1 MTNATAVAAKSDE
14 TPDGGDVELT
24 ELVKIEPT
32 RVDGVTN
39 PANGFPILMMKS
51 VASAP
56 DAESQ
61 DPAAD
66 APPAAE
72 VEVEVTS
79 SGPDAAKSADTP
91 APDPDGIEDP
101 GGTGAPPLTP
111 QQRAEQALAAA
122 KAAGLPDAPQDAP
135 AAPGPA
141 AMATPRALLDAE
153 QRQRALAYVTKALA
167 GDLKTLEA
175 LKAAAP
181 DGDGNDEASDLDGA
195 AQVLVLLARLICSEA
210 EELATGDFRE
220 AIDISILLDMVNALR
235 YFIGREEEQSAG
247 SFAPADDCEQV
258 LVAMSAR
265 DDDLLKA
272 KYTAEQLR
280 QMLKDGKAFK
290 NPDGEPSYPIGD
302 KDDLDKAISAVG
314 RGKGDHDAIRAYIIK
329 RAKALGASDMIPDG
343 WNADGSITAA
353 KAAQVSAATPAQASA
368 DEEQIT
374 KIVTKA
380 VAEARKADEERI
392 KALEAD
398 LAKVRAT
405 PIPGGPM
412 LITPPRTAQGDEHAT
427 KAAQY
432 RATAD
437 RVKDP
442 DARRGYLALAAEED
456 AKRAA

>member
-51 VASAP
+51 VAGAP
-56 DAESQ
+56 DAEPQ
-61 DPAAD
+61 NPAAD
-66 APPAAE
+66 APPA

-79 SGPDAAKSADTP
+79 SGPDAAKAADTP
-91 APDPDGIEDP
+91 APDPDGTEDP

-111 QQRAEQALAAA
+111 QQRAEQALAAT
-122 KAAGLPDAPQDAP
+122 KAAGLPDAPQDA
-135 AAPGPA
+135 PA

-265 DDDLLKA
+265 DDDLLKV

-353 KAAQVSAATPAQASA
+353 KAAQVSAATPAQAPA

-412 LITPPRTAQGDEHAT
+412 LITPPRAALGDEHAT

-432 RATAD
+432 RAIAE

>member
-14 TPDGGDVELT
+14 TPDGGEAELT

-51 VASAP
+51 VADAPEPQAP
-56 DAESQ
+56 DAATDTPSTPE
-61 DPAAD
+61 PAA
-66 APPAAE
+66 PP
-72 VEVEVTS
+72 
-79 SGPDAAKSADTP
+79 PDTIKSADPPSAEP
-91 APDPDGIEDP
+91 ADGDEPDDAS
-101 GGTGAPPLTP
+101 APPLTP
-111 QQRAEQALAAA
+111 QQRAEQALAAT
-122 KAAGLPDAPQDAP
+122 KTAGLPDATQDEDAP
-135 AAPGPA
+135 PA
-141 AMATPRALLDAE
+141 AHAAKATPVALLDAE

-175 LKAAAP
+175 LKAATP
-181 DGDGNDEASDLDGA
+181 DGDGNDEAADLDGA

-247 SFAPADDCEQV
+247 SFAPVDDCEQV

-265 DDDLLKA
+265 DDGLLKA

-280 QMLKDGKAFK
+280 QMLKDGKAIANAK
-290 NPDGEPSYPIGD
+290 GEPSYPIGD
-302 KDDLDKAISAVG
+302 KDDLDKAINAVG

-343 WNADGSITAA
+343 WNADGSISAA
-353 KAAQVSAATPAQASA
+353 KAAQVSAATPALAPA

-380 VAEARKADEERI
+380 VAEARSTDEERI

-412 LITPPRTAQGDEHAT
+412 LLTPPRVAQGDEHAT

-432 RATAD
+432 RATAE

-456 AKRAA
+456 AKRTA